1 MTAVKGNPEV
11 DAWLTGKPAEPALR
25 RVRELIL
32 AADPRMAEHVKYG
45 SVTFELDGDMASFVQ
60 HGKKQLSVMFH
71 RGARIKDGFPH
82 LEGSGPSARFMRF
95 ADLAE
100 VNRHAAELKKI
111 VKAWAALPASGGK
124 KL

>member
-1 MTAVKGNPEV
+1 MKGKPEIE
-11 DAWLTGKPAEPALR
+11 DWFAGKPAEPALK

-45 SVTFELDGDMASFVQ
+45 SVTCALDGDMASFVQ
-60 HGKKQLSVMFH
+60 HGKQEVSVMYH
-71 RGARIKDGFPH
+71 RGGRIKGSFPH

-100 VNRHAAELKKI
+100 VNQRAAELTRI
-111 VKAWAALPASGGK
+111 VKAWAALPASGGR